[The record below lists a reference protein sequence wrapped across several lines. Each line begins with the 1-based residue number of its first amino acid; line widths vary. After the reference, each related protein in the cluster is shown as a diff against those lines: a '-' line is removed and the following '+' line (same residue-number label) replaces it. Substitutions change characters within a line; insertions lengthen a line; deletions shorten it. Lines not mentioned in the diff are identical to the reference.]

1 MFFKRKNINPEF
13 QEKAAALEAQ
23 SSSTISDEVIS
34 DIESNVQPIDSNR
47 VEPMQQ
53 DKKLLERQAKDKAV
67 EEARKQLEQE
77 LAIKHYY
84 HQRLLET
91 LDLGL
96 LSSLEK
102 ERAKKDL
109 HDAIVQLMAEDQTH
123 PMSSEGRKRVIKQIE
138 DEVFGLG
145 PLEPLLHDKTVSD
158 ILVNGPKNIFVER
171 RGKLEKTPYT
181 FLDDRHLRNIIDRIV
196 SQVGRRIDEAS
207 PMVDARL
214 LDGSRVNA
222 IIPPL
227 ALDGASV
234 SIRRFAVDKLT
245 MDNMLGY
252 NSLSPQMAKFVEAA
266 VKGEL
271 NILIAGG
278 TGSGKTTTLNIF
290 SGFIPSDDRIITI
303 EDSAELQL
311 QQPHVVRLET
321 RPPNLEGKGEITQRD
336 LVKNALRMR
345 PDRIVLGE
353 VRGAEAVDML
363 AAMNTGHDGSL
374 ATIHANTPRDALS
387 RVENMFA
394 MAGWNISTKNLRAQ
408 IASAI
413 HLVVQMERQE
423 DGKRR
428 MVSIQEINGMEGEII
443 TMSEIFHFKRQ
454 GLDADGNI
462 LGFYTA
468 TGVVPACH
476 DQLTKRGLDL
486 PFELFNESFS

>member
-1 MFFKRKNINPEF
+1 MFFKRKNINVEF
-13 QEKAAALEAQ
+13 QDQDDKNDLVAPVESSEKNTIVTASNETPLERKLREAE
-23 SSSTISDEVIS
+23 DK
-34 DIESNVQPIDSNR
+34 NR
-47 VEPMQQ
+47 VIDGE
-53 DKKLLERQAKDKAV
+53 
-67 EEARKQLEQE
+67 RKQLEQE
-77 LAIKHYY
+77 LAVKHYF

-91 LDLGL
+91 LDLTL

-109 HDAIVQLMAEDQTH
+109 HDAIVQLMADDQTH
-123 PMSSEGRKRVIKQIE
+123 ALSAEGRKRIINQIE

-145 PLEPLLHDKTVSD
+145 PLEPLLHDSSVSD
-158 ILVNGPKNIFVER
+158 ILVNGPKSVYVER
-171 RGKLEKTPYT
+171 KGKLERTPYT

-214 LDGSRVNA
+214 ADGSRVNA

-227 ALDGASV
+227 ALDGPSV

-245 MDNMLGY
+245 MENLLDF
-252 NSLSPQMAKFVEAA
+252 NSISEPMARFVEAA

-271 NILIAGG
+271 NILISGG

-290 SGFIPSDDRIITI
+290 SGFIPAEDRIITI

-321 RPPNLEGKGEITQRD
+321 RPANLEGKGEITQRE
-336 LVKNALRMR
+336 LVKNSLRMR

-353 VRGAEAVDML
+353 VRGSEAVDML

-387 RVENMFA
+387 RVENMFS

-413 HLVVQMERQE
+413 HIVVQMERQE

-428 MVSIQEINGMEGEII
+428 MVNISEINGMEGDVIV
-443 TMSEIFHFKRQ
+443 MSELFRFQRQ
-454 GLDADGNI
+454 GIDEEGNV
-462 LGFYTA
+462 LGYYTA
-468 TGVVPACH
+468 TGVIPQCH
-476 DQLTKRGLDL
+476 DLLSKRGHHL
-486 PFELFNESFS
+486 PFELFNETHR

>member
-13 QEKAAALEAQ
+13 EKKVEQFSQQESENITSFPQGVTNEPKVHKGLDANEEQEKSVNEA
-23 SSSTISDEVIS
+23 
-34 DIESNVQPIDSNR
+34 
-47 VEPMQQ
+47 
-53 DKKLLERQAKDKAV
+53 KKV
-67 EEARKQLEQE
+67 LEQE
-77 LAIKHYY
+77 LSIKHYF
-84 HQRLLET
+84 HKQLLET

-96 LSSLEK
+96 LSSLDK
-102 ERAKKDL
+102 ERAKIDL
-109 HDAIVQLMAEDQTH
+109 HEAIVQLMADDQSH
-123 PMSSEGRKRVIKQIE
+123 ALSAEGRKRVIKQIE

-145 PLEPLLHDKTVSD
+145 PLEPLLADKTVSD
-158 ILVNGPKNIFVER
+158 ILVNGPKNVFVER
-171 RGKLEKTPYT
+171 GGKLEKTPYT

-214 LDGSRVNA
+214 VDGSRVNA

-227 ALDGASV
+227 ALDGPSV
-234 SIRRFAVDKLT
+234 SIRRFAVDSLT
-245 MDNMLGY
+245 MDNLLEY
-252 NSLSPQMAKFVEAA
+252 KSASPQMAKFVEAA

-271 NILIAGG
+271 NILISGG

-290 SGFIPSDDRIITI
+290 SGFIPRDQRIITI

-311 QQPHVVRLET
+311 QQPHVIRLET
-321 RPPNLEGKGEITQRD
+321 RPANLEGKGEISQRE
-336 LVKNALRMR
+336 LVKNTLRMR
-345 PDRIVLGE
+345 PDRIVVGE
-353 VRGAEAVDML
+353 VRGSEAVDML

-387 RVENMFA
+387 RVENMFS

-428 MVSIQEINGMEGEII
+428 MVSIQEINGMEGEVI
-443 TMSEIFHFKRQ
+443 TMSEIFRFQRQ
-454 GLDADGNI
+454 GVDENGNI
-462 LGFYTA
+462 LGYYTA
-468 TGVVPACH
+468 TGVVPQSH
-476 DQLTKRGLDL
+476 DQLVKRGLDL
-486 PFELFNESFS
+486 PFDLFSESHS

>member
-13 QEKAAALEAQ
+13 EKKASDVAV
-23 SSSTISDEVIS
+23 DEVKATNLAEAPANPLTRPDASAEKEKSIN
-34 DIESNVQPIDSNR
+34 EA
-47 VEPMQQ
+47 
-53 DKKLLERQAKDKAV
+53 KKA
-67 EEARKQLEQE
+67 LEQE
-77 LAIKHYY
+77 LSIKHYF
-84 HQRLLET
+84 HKQLLET

-102 ERAKKDL
+102 ERAKIDL
-109 HDAIVQLMAEDQTH
+109 HEAIVQLMAND
-123 PMSSEGRKRVIKQIE
+123 SSQALSAEGRKRVIKQIE

-145 PLEPLLHDKTVSD
+145 PLEPLLADTTVSD
-158 ILVNGPKNIFVER
+158 ILVNGPKSVYVER

-214 LDGSRVNA
+214 ADGSRVNA

-227 ALDGASV
+227 ALDGPSV
-234 SIRRFAVDKLT
+234 SIRRFAVDRLT
-245 MDNMLGY
+245 MDNMLSFG
-252 NSLSPQMAKFVEAA
+252 SLSPEMAKFVEAA

-271 NILIAGG
+271 NILISGG

-290 SGFIPSDDRIITI
+290 SGFIPRDQRIITI

-311 QQPHVVRLET
+311 QQPHVIRLET
-321 RPPNLEGKGEITQRD
+321 RPANLEGKGEISQRE
-336 LVKNALRMR
+336 LVKNTLRMR
-345 PDRIVLGE
+345 PDRIVVGE
-353 VRGAEAVDML
+353 VRGSEAVDML

-387 RVENMFA
+387 RVENMFS

-428 MVSIQEINGMEGEII
+428 MVSVQEINGMEGEMI
-443 TMSEIFHFKRQ
+443 TMSEIFRFQRK
-454 GLDADGNI
+454 GVDAEGNI
-462 LGFYTA
+462 QGHYTA
-468 TGVVPACH
+468 TGIVPQTH
-476 DQLTKRGLDL
+476 DQLVKRGLDL
-486 PFELFNESFS
+486 PFEIFTEK

>member
-13 QEKAAALEAQ
+13 EKKAATTTSNEVQA
-23 SSSTISDEVIS
+23 SSPDRTLKVD
-34 DIESNVQPIDSNR
+34 
-47 VEPMQQ
+47 VENASAE
-53 DKKLLERQAKDKAV
+53 KEKSIN
-67 EEARKQLEQE
+67 EARKALEQE
-77 LAIKHYY
+77 LSIKHYF
-84 HQRLLET
+84 HKQLLET

-96 LSSLEK
+96 LSSLETD
-102 ERAKKDL
+102 RAKVDL
-109 HDAIVQLMAEDQTH
+109 HEAIVQLMAND
-123 PMSSEGRKRVIKQIE
+123 SSQALSAEGRKRVIKQIE

-145 PLEPLLHDKTVSD
+145 PLEPLLADTTVSD
-158 ILVNGPKNIFVER
+158 ILVNGPKSVYVER

-214 LDGSRVNA
+214 VDGSRVNA

-227 ALDGASV
+227 ALDGPSV
-234 SIRRFAVDKLT
+234 SIRRFAVDRLT
-245 MDNMLGY
+245 MDNMLSYG
-252 NSLSPQMAKFVEAA
+252 SISPGMAKFVEAA

-271 NILIAGG
+271 NILISGG

-290 SGFIPSDDRIITI
+290 SGFIPRDQRIITI

-311 QQPHVVRLET
+311 QQPHVIRLET
-321 RPPNLEGKGEITQRD
+321 RPANLEGKGEISQRE
-336 LVKNALRMR
+336 LVKNTLRMR
-345 PDRIVLGE
+345 PDRIVVGE
-353 VRGAEAVDML
+353 VRGSEAVDML

-387 RVENMFA
+387 RVENMFS

-428 MVSIQEINGMEGEII
+428 MVSIQEINGMEGEVI
-443 TMSEIFHFKRQ
+443 TMSEIFRFQRK
-454 GLDADGNI
+454 GVDAEGNI
-462 LGFYTA
+462 QGFYTA
-468 TGVVPACH
+468 TGIVPQTH
-476 DQLTKRGLDL
+476 DQLVKRGLDI
-486 PFELFNESFS
+486 PFDIFSESQE

>member
-1 MFFKRKNINPEF
+1 MFFKRKNMNTEY
-13 QEKAAALEAQ
+13 QEQVLKVDDLIQAEQDNRESEIAPKRDESPIERKLRESEAK
-23 SSSTISDEVIS
+23 
-34 DIESNVQPIDSNR
+34 NRAID
-47 VEPMQQ
+47 
-53 DKKLLERQAKDKAV
+53 D
-67 EEARKQLEQE
+67 ARKQLEQE
-77 LAIKHYY
+77 LATKHYY

-91 LDLGL
+91 LDLAL
-96 LSSLEK
+96 LSSLEQ

-123 PMSSEGRKRVIKQIE
+123 ALSAEGRKRIIKQIE

-145 PLEPLLHDKTVSD
+145 PLEPLLHDSTVSD
-158 ILVNGPKNIFVER
+158 ILVNGPKSVYVER
-171 RGKLEKTPYT
+171 RGKLERTPYT
-181 FLDDRHLRNIIDRIV
+181 FIDDRHLRNIIDRIV

-214 LDGSRVNA
+214 SDGSRVNA

-227 ALDGASV
+227 ALDGPSV

-245 MDNMLGY
+245 MDNLLSY
-252 NSLSPQMAKFVEAA
+252 NSLSDPMARFVEAA

-271 NILIAGG
+271 NILISGG

-290 SGFIPSDDRIITI
+290 SGFIPKEDRIITI

-321 RPPNLEGKGEITQRD
+321 RPANLEGKGEITQRD
-336 LVKNALRMR
+336 LVKNSLRMR

-353 VRGAEAVDML
+353 VRGSEAVDML

-387 RVENMFA
+387 RIENMFA
-394 MAGWNISTKNLRAQ
+394 MAGWNVSTKNLRAQ

-428 MVSIQEINGMEGEII
+428 MVSISEINGMEGDVI
-443 TMSEIFHFKRQ
+443 TMSEIFKFQRQ
-454 GLDADGNI
+454 GIDEEGNVI
-462 LGFYTA
+462 GRYLA
-468 TGVVPACH
+468 TGVIPQCH
-476 DQLTKRGLDL
+476 EELSKRGLNI
-486 PFELFNESFS
+486 PYEIFNETYQ

>member
-1 MFFKRKNINPEF
+1 MFFKRKNINPEL
-13 QEKAAALEAQ
+13 QEKLAAVDNHYANSVE
-23 SSSTISDEVIS
+23 TGEDEGSDDS
-34 DIESNVQPIDSNR
+34 QPNK
-47 VEPMQQ
+47 VELS
-53 DKKLLERQAKDKAV
+53 KNIAERKARDLQEKDKAV
-67 EEARKQLEQE
+67 DDAKKQLEQE
-77 LAIKHYY
+77 LETKHYY

-96 LSSLEK
+96 LASLEK

-109 HDAIVQLMAEDQTH
+109 HDAIVQLMADDQTH
-123 PMSSEGRKRVIKQIE
+123 ALSAEGRKRVIIQIE

-145 PLEPLLHDKTVSD
+145 PLEPLLHDPTVSD
-158 ILVNGPKNIFVER
+158 ILVNGPKSVFVER
-171 RGKLEKTPYT
+171 RGKLESTPYT

-214 LDGSRVNA
+214 ADGSRVNA

-227 ALDGASV
+227 ALDGPSV

-245 MDNMLGY
+245 MDNLLGY
-252 NSLSPQMAKFVEAA
+252 NSLSEPMAKFVEAA
-266 VKGEL
+266 VHGEL
-271 NILIAGG
+271 NILISGG

-290 SGFIPSDDRIITI
+290 SSFIPSDCRIITI

-321 RPPNLEGKGEITQRD
+321 RPANLEGKGEITQRD
-336 LVKNALRMR
+336 LVKNTLRMR

-353 VRGAEAVDML
+353 VRGSEAVDML

-387 RVENMFA
+387 RVENMFS
-394 MAGWNISTKNLRAQ
+394 MAGWNISTKNLRSQ

-423 DGKRR
+423 DGGRR
-428 MVSIQEINGMEGEII
+428 MTSISEINGMEGEII
-443 TMSEIFHFKRQ
+443 TMSEIFKFQRQ
-454 GLDADGNI
+454 GMDEDGKVI
-462 LGFYTA
+462 GYFTA

-476 DQLTKRGLDL
+476 DQLSKKGLHM
-486 PFELFNESFS
+486 PFEIFNETYQ

>member
-1 MFFKRKNINPEF
+1 MFFKRKNVNPEF
-13 QEKAAALEAQ
+13 EKKVEQVSHDSEGVNSVEHLSSVDVSNQTQKSNANVEKEKA
-23 SSSTISDEVIS
+23 
-34 DIESNVQPIDSNR
+34 ID
-47 VEPMQQ
+47 
-53 DKKLLERQAKDKAV
+53 
-67 EEARKQLEQE
+67 EARKVLEHE
-77 LAIKHYY
+77 LSIKHFF
-84 HQRLLET
+84 HKQLLET

-102 ERAKKDL
+102 ERAKVDL
-109 HDAIVQLMAEDQTH
+109 HEAIVQLMAEDGSH
-123 PMSSEGRKRVIKQIE
+123 ALSAEGRKRVIKQIE

-145 PLEPLLHDKTVSD
+145 PLEPLLADQTVSD
-158 ILVNGPKNIFVER
+158 ILVNGPKSVYVER

-214 LDGSRVNA
+214 IDGSRVNA

-227 ALDGASV
+227 ALDGPSV
-234 SIRRFAVDKLT
+234 SIRRFAVDRLT
-245 MDNMLGY
+245 MDNLIGY
-252 NSLSPQMAKFVEAA
+252 DSVSPQMAKFVEAA

-271 NILIAGG
+271 NILISGG

-290 SGFIPSDDRIITI
+290 SGFIPRDQRIITI

-311 QQPHVVRLET
+311 QQPHVIRLET
-321 RPPNLEGKGEITQRD
+321 RPANLEGKGEISQRE
-336 LVKNALRMR
+336 LVKNTLRMR
-345 PDRIVLGE
+345 PDRIVVGE
-353 VRGAEAVDML
+353 VRGSEAVDML

-387 RVENMFA
+387 RVENMFS

-428 MVSIQEINGMEGEII
+428 MVSIQEINGMEGEVI
-443 TMSEIFHFKRQ
+443 TMSEIFRFQRK
-454 GLDADGNI
+454 GIDEDGNI
-462 LGFYTA
+462 IGYFTA
-468 TGVVPACH
+468 TGVVPQYH
-476 DQLTKRGLDL
+476 DQLVKRGLEL
-486 PFELFNESFS
+486 PFVLFTETHN